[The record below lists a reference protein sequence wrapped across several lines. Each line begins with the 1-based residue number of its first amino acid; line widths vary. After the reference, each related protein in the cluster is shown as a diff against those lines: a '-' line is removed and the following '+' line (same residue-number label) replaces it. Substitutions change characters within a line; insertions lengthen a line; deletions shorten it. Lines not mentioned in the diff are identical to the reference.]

1 MRPMKLVDFEGIA
14 QYHSQNIILYEP
26 RKDRCKDTGS
36 IWRLVY
42 GKIQHKNELPT
53 INMGLLGGDCLYIK
67 KTNVLC
73 KRWECKRCRQIFTRD
88 ENLIRHLKEVRCT
101 GGKTKFIF
109 SGGKYKHIL
118 NSSEKVFC
126 GSNTKFSYTAFQWIE
141 AEAMETG
148 KHIHHKMCGHGG
160 EGMVNVWV
168 LNDKGEKHQQF
179 FCSMDMSLKLTQC
192 INFMYVIGMGIH
204 A

>member
-1 MRPMKLVDFEGIA
+1 MDLAREYYGNKKFNQKDVRPMKLVDFEGIA
-14 QYHSQNIILYEP
+14 QYHSENIIL
-26 RKDRCKDTGS
+26 
-36 IWRLVY
+36 LVY

-53 INMGLLGGDCLYIK
+53 INMGLLGGDCFYIK

-73 KRWECKRCRQIFTRD
+73 KQWECKHCRQIFTRD

-141 AEAMETG
+141 AEAMEAD

-160 EGMVNVWV
+160 EAMVNVWV
-168 LNDKGEKHQQF
+168 SNDKGKKHQ
-179 FCSMDMSLKLTQC
+179 
-192 INFMYVIGMGIH
+192 
-204 A
+204 